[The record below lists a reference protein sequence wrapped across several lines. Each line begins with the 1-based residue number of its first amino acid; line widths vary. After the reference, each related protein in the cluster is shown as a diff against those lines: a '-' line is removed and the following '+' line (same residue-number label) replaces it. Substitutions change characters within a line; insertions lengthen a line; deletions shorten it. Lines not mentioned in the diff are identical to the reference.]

1 MKKENLLFYNEYEQF
16 YEMAEKS
23 IAFQKFCCDS
33 FGQDFSQDGF
43 SDIEQIDMILPYI
56 PAKEDIHILDVGC
69 GNGKM
74 LGYLQKKTNAFIHG
88 LDYPQKAI
96 SNARALFTQKADF
109 NEGIIGEIEYPNN
122 SFDIVV
128 SMDTMYFSKNMSA
141 FVGQIKRW
149 LKPDGILFVGYQE
162 GELVPRTFD
171 EYTTELA
178 VALKNNGMNF
188 EARNITKQTYE
199 LLKKKRETAI
209 SHKAEFEN
217 EGHIQWF
224 DMLMTQTSWA
234 EESYQKFEKAMARYI
249 YIARK

>member
-1 MKKENLLFYNEYEQF
+1 
-16 YEMAEKS
+16 
-23 IAFQKFCCDS
+23 
-33 FGQDFSQDGF
+33 
-43 SDIEQIDMILPYI
+43 
-56 PAKEDIHILDVGC
+56 
-69 GNGKM
+69 M
-74 LGYLQKKTNAFIHG
+74 LGYLQKKPIAFIHG
-88 LDYPQKAI
+88 FDYSQKAI
-96 SNARALFTQKADF
+96 SSARALFTQKADF

-234 EESYQKFEKAMARYI
+234 EESYQQFEKAMARYI